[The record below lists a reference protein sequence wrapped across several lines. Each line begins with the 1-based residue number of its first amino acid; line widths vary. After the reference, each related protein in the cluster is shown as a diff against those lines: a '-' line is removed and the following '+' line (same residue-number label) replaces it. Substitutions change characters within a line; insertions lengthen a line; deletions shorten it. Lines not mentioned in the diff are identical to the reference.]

1 MSAPYG
7 RTVMTANAKAGTT
20 GTGTTGTGTTGTGT
34 TGRAAGR
41 PMLTAM
47 LGAACIS
54 SSAILVTLAHVG
66 PVTTAF
72 FRCALALPV
81 LIPVAMLEQRRLGPR
96 PLASRAYAVLAG
108 LFLAVDLVLWN
119 HAISDVGAGV
129 ATVLG
134 NLQVLFVAAFAWVV
148 LRERPDRRFLIMLP
162 VVLAGIVLVS
172 GMLGGHAAGVRPLAG
187 ISFGVGTSAAYACFL
202 LVLRNT
208 SGQAPHVAG
217 QLADA
222 TVGATAGAVVIGLVT
237 GGLQLDIPWPS
248 FGWLLILALLSQTV
262 GWLLITSAL
271 PRLPAAISSLVLL
284 LQPAASMVLADV
296 VLSERPTVIQ
306 VGGAVLVCAG
316 VLTVTRTSAR
326 SSPKLASSAEA
337 APVQA
342 SPTQASTT
350 QASPTQVSAVEASR
364 ALDLC
369 GVSPARV
376 QLRTENST

>member
-7 RTVMTANAKAGTT
+7 RTVMTGNASRPT
-20 GTGTTGTGTTGTGT
+20 
-34 TGRAAGR
+34 GR
-41 PMLTAM
+41 PMLTAT

-54 SSAILVTLAHVG
+54 SSAILVTLAHVSA
-66 PVTTAF
+66 VTTAF

-81 LIPVAMLEQRRLGPR
+81 LVPLAMLEQRRLGPR

-134 NLQVLFVAAFAWVV
+134 NLQVLFVAVFAWLV

-172 GMLGGHAAGVRPLAG
+172 GMLGGHAAGVHPLSG
-187 ISFGVGTSAAYACFL
+187 IGFGIGTSAAYACFL
-202 LVLRNT
+202 LVLRST

-222 TVGATAGAVVIGLVT
+222 TIGATAGAVILGLIV
-237 GGLQLDIPWPS
+237 GGLRLDIPWPS

-271 PRLPAAISSLVLL
+271 PQLPAAISSLVLL
-284 LQPAASMVLADV
+284 LQPAAAMVLADI
-296 VLSERPTVIQ
+296 VLSERPTLIQ
-306 VGGAVLVCAG
+306 IGGAALVCLG
-316 VLTVTRTSAR
+316 VLAVART
-326 SSPKLASSAEA
+326 A
-337 APVQA
+337 AQQPRRRNPPMVQ
-342 SPTQASTT
+342 PPIEEQTGRGQ
-350 QASPTQVSAVEASR
+350 E
-364 ALDLC
+364 LC
-369 GVSPARV
+369 GVSPAGV